1 MEGANGLSVVAAL
14 LGGAAAS
21 AIAGVVC
28 WTLAAARTRAAAQ
41 RTLGEA
47 EARALAAGATTNEL
61 RGQVVALQRRIAESD
76 AELRR
81 LDAERAAG
89 GARVAEMERAVEEQ
103 WRLLEDAKGQLT
115 ATFQAL
121 AAETLHKNNEGF
133 LQLATEK
140 LAAARRE
147 GTDDLAARAQAIAAL
162 VTPVRQSLE
171 KFDLQVHALERAR
184 GEAYVK
190 LTEQVRALSEG
201 QRQLQS
207 GTDNLVNAL
216 RAPAVRGRWGEIQLR
231 RVMELAGMMEHCD
244 FTEQETVRGGDGG
257 RLRPDVIV
265 RLPGDKR
272 VVVDAKAPLA
282 AFLAAQHAGSDEE
295 RRAHLKHH
303 AEQVRAHVVKLGGKH
318 YWDEIAGS
326 PELVVMFLPGDA
338 FYAAALEHLP
348 GLLEEAVAHRVLIA
362 TPMTLIAVLQA
373 VHVGWKQDRLAAGA
387 EEISRCGRDLH
398 ERISTLAEHLAR
410 MGAALGRTV
419 DAFNGV
425 AGCFETRVL
434 PTARRLEDLGA
445 AGKKELTDVDPVD
458 TRPRA
463 PLSAV
468 AAEITAF
475 LDAPGGGGRGRGDDP
490 LSTA

>member
-1 MEGANGLSVVAAL
+1 MDGANGPSLVAAL
-14 LGGAAAS
+14 LAGAAG
-21 AIAGVVC
+21 AIAGATC
-28 WTLAAARTRAAAQ
+28 WLLAAARARAAAQ

-47 EARALAAGATTNEL
+47 EGRALAAGATAGEL
-61 RGQVVALQRRIAESD
+61 RVQVVALQQRIAASD

-81 LDAERAAG
+81 LESDKAAG
-89 GARVAEMERAVEEQ
+89 HARIAEMERAVEEQ
-103 WRLLEDAKGQLT
+103 WRLLDEAKGQLT

-147 GTDDLAARAQAIAAL
+147 GNDDLAARAQAIADL
-162 VTPVRQSLE
+162 VNPVRQSLE

-190 LTEQVRALSEG
+190 LTEQVRALSDG

-244 FTEQETVRGGDGG
+244 FTEQETVRGAEGG

-282 AFLAAQHAGSDEE
+282 AFLAAQHAGTEEE
-295 RRAHLKHH
+295 RRAHLRHH

-326 PELVVMFLPGDA
+326 PDLVVMFLPGDA
-338 FYAAALEHLP
+338 LYAAALEHLP

-373 VHVGWKQDRLAAGA
+373 VHVGWRQDRLAAGA

-419 DAFNGV
+419 EAFNGV

-445 AGKKELTDVDPVD
+445 AGKKELRDVDPVD
-458 TRPRA
+458 TRPRS
-463 PLSAV
+463 PLASV

-475 LDAPGGGGRGRGDDP
+475 LDPAAGAGEGP